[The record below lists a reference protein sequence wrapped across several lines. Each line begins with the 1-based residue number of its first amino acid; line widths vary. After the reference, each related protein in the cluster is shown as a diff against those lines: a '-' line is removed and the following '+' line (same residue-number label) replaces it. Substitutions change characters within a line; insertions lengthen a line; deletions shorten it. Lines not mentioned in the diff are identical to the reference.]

1 MLTQIKQVPNK
12 VSMISNLVSLNLREF
27 LENICEAYG
36 IQNPP
41 SFFLSLSLVLPIS
54 NQAVLFCVCGS
65 FINAF

>member
-41 SFFLSLSLVLPIS
+41 SFF
-54 NQAVLFCVCGS
+54 
-65 FINAF
+65 FIIVSCLTHI